1 MDEIEPF
8 TIELQYRYG
17 LPKNTDTAALISLVN
32 FNEYQAKKLNYHSF
46 AKIKTNI
53 KNKKKDFVNN
63 NSDGK
68 INKKENLNI
77 IENYDFPFYD
87 IKNQTGYSI
96 FMTKHEKS
104 ILSDF
109 LNKKKNKCSKEKIK
123 DDQFMKNNLVN
134 NI

>member
-1 MDEIEPF
+1 LDEIEPF